1 MWYIFFIS
9 FVEMLQGFICFCSQ
23 SLLNIFKINT
33 NKVRLRTLEALNT
46 ENIICDSQ
54 EIKNTKALNTKYKY
68 IEIKISSL
76 QIF

>member
-9 FVEMLQGFICFCSQ
+9 VEMLQGFMCFCSQ
-23 SLLNIFKINT
+23 SLLNVFKINI

-46 ENIICDSQ
+46 ENIIYDSQ
-54 EIKNTKALNTKYKY
+54 EIKNAKAMNTKYKY

-76 QIF
+76 QIL